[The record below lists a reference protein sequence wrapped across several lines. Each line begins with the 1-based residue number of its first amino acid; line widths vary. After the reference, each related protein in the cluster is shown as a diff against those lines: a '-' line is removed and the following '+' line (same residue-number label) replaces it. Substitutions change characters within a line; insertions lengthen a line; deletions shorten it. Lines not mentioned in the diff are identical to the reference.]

1 MQDKIMN
8 MQLPL
13 SQMSEIQ
20 AQINLG
26 EPMQIAPNTRFAGA
40 SERVDFGQ
48 IIASVVKEV
57 DQSGRAASAKMEA
70 VDMGASD
77 DLVGAMVASQKASLS
92 FAAMVQVRNKLLTA
106 YDDVMRMPV

>member
-20 AQINLG
+20 AQLQAG
-26 EPMQIAPNTRFAGA
+26 EPLKIAANPRFAGQGD
-40 SERVDFGQ
+40 RVDFSN
-48 IIASVVKEV
+48 IIANMVKEV

-70 VDMGASD
+70 VDLGQSD

-92 FAAMVQVRNKLLTA
+92 FSAMVQVRNKLLTA

>member
-20 AQINLG
+20 AQIQAG
-26 EPMQIAPNTRFAGA
+26 EPLQIAANPRFAGQGA
-40 SERVDFGQ
+40 GVDFSD
-48 IIASVVKEV
+48 IIANVVKDV
-57 DQSGRAASAKMEA
+57 DQSSRAASAKMEA
-70 VDMGASD
+70 VDMGKSD

-92 FAAMVQVRNKLLTA
+92 FAAMLQVRNKLLSA